1 MSHAFKGER
10 PEANAQAL
18 QGTIFQHPRHKREG
32 SAWETPHCKPAEP
45 HVQPVAEILGE
56 TLLDERVLHLGSGG
70 NPTRS
75 NLVLVTEKA
84 RNAPFDESE
93 LKLSGKQLK
102 DLLT

>member
-1 MSHAFKGER
+1 MSEF
-10 PEANAQAL
+10 
-18 QGTIFQHPRHKREG
+18 
-32 SAWETPHCKPAEP
+32 S
-45 HVQPVAEILGE
+45 
-56 TLLDERVLHLGSGG
+56 HLGAGG
-70 NPTRS
+70 NPTRN

>member
-1 MSHAFKGER
+1 MSEFSHR
-10 PEANAQAL
+10 
-18 QGTIFQHPRHKREG
+18 
-32 SAWETPHCKPAEP
+32 
-45 HVQPVAEILGE
+45 
-56 TLLDERVLHLGSGG
+56 GSGG